1 MRAGLLFVG
10 FFLVVATRTLA
21 QPPAII
27 LPEQFVDH
35 SAAHLPL
42 AEKLTRLHQPEVRAA
57 ILSESASATD
67 DPLFFRPN
75 YDKMYLLGN
84 PPDYEQPKE
93 NALGPQASRL
103 GRKPE
108 ELAYDAML
116 SDEGRGMLYVPF
128 LNYADGNLDAI
139 AAEALQALIASA
151 CRLYRARREAGEE
164 FAPVPKN
171 SISAT
176 DVMVTA
182 SGLLKATDLAVFE
195 LGMWQNW
202 TGR

>member
-1 MRAGLLFVG
+1 MSS
-10 FFLVVATRTLA
+10 
-21 QPPAII
+21 P
-27 LPEQFVDH
+27 
-35 SAAHLPL
+35 
-42 AEKLTRLHQPEVRAA
+42 KRAA
-57 ILSESASATD
+57 KTVTKTAAKASAKT
-67 DPLFFRPN
+67 RRKAVAKAVTGTAAKN
-75 YDKMYLLGN
+75 V
-84 PPDYEQPKE
+84 
-93 NALGPQASRL
+93 ARRQAGAAQS
-103 GRKPE
+103 GKS
-108 ELAYDAML
+108 AVVVTNGASADAKHVAATL
-116 SDEGRGMLYVPF
+116 DRIL
-128 LNYADGNLDAI
+128 ADGNLDLI
-139 AAEALQALIASA
+139 SAEALQALIASA

>member
-1 MRAGLLFVG
+1 MSSPKRA
-10 FFLVVATRTLA
+10 AKTTSK
-21 QPPAII
+21 
-27 LPEQFVDH
+27 
-35 SAAHLPL
+35 SAAKSVAKVAAKPLPRRASVAKVI
-42 AEKLTRLHQPEVRAA
+42 AEPANRSAIAA
-57 ILSESASATD
+57 ANGASAEAKHVAATLD
-67 DPLFFRPN
+67 RIL
-75 YDKMYLLGN
+75 
-84 PPDYEQPKE
+84 
-93 NALGPQASRL
+93 
-103 GRKPE
+103 
-108 ELAYDAML
+108 
-116 SDEGRGMLYVPF
+116 
-128 LNYADGNLDAI
+128 ADGNLDAI
-139 AAEALQALIASA
+139 SAEALQALIASA

>member
-1 MRAGLLFVG
+1 MSSPKRAAKTVTKTAAKASAKARKKT
-10 FFLVVATRTLA
+10 VAKAAARTATRTATRNGARRHAGAALA
-21 QPPAII
+21 GKTAV
-27 LPEQFVDH
+27 VD
-35 SAAHLPL
+35 
-42 AEKLTRLHQPEVRAA
+42 TNG
-57 ILSESASATD
+57 ASA
-67 DPLFFRPN
+67 
-75 YDKMYLLGN
+75 
-84 PPDYEQPKE
+84 
-93 NALGPQASRL
+93 
-103 GRKPE
+103 
-108 ELAYDAML
+108 DAKHVAATL
-116 SDEGRGMLYVPF
+116 DRIL
-128 LNYADGNLDAI
+128 ADGNLDVI
-139 AAEALQALIASA
+139 SAEALQALIASA